1 VLEPLILLGFFDPR
15 YIYVSEDT
23 AGNVLDTDE
32 KKGEKDYTFRPAFP
46 FNRQISVVPPPVQ
59 DAQKPRGPVAVLFL
73 LIIACTGVS
82 AGMLRH
88 IFRNSFD
95 KSLRVAASGKYKN
108 KRQRADNGKKRGCK
122 KVFVS
127 FFCR

>member
-1 VLEPLILLGFFDPR
+1 MLEPLILLAFFDPR

-88 IFRNSFD
+88 IFRKEKTASARL
-95 KSLRVAASGKYKN
+95 LRET
-108 KRQRADNGKKRGCK
+108 DMD
-122 KVFVS
+122 
-127 FFCR
+127 